1 MTDTATPITPYI
13 HAAHQ
18 VTDLEDWGAL
28 EEATGAA
35 MSTSGMTLWTGQ
47 GDQEVG
53 IWECTPGPSHAGSS
67 RPMSSS
73 RSWPDGGPCRH

>member
-1 MTDTATPITPYI
+1 MTDTTTPLTPFI

-28 EEATGAA
+28 EEATGPA
-35 MSTSGMTLWTGQ
+35 MTTSGSTLWTGE

-53 IWECTPGPSHAGSS
+53 HLGVHPRAVPVAA
-67 RPMSSS
+67 RDP
-73 RSWPDGGPCRH
+73 